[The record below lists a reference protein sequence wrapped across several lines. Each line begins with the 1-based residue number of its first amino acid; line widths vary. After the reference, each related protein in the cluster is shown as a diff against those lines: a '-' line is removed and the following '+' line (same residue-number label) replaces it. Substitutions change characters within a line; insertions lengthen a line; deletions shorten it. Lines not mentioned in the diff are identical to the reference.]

1 MEIIT
6 IILNILLIIIS
17 FYLLFIYLKSKTFR
31 KYPCYNIIILSF
43 IILIDNILRIIIT
56 TNLPKAI
63 KYIQAFLLTFLD
75 KLLLTTITSQ
85 AFLFYLGVVKT
96 KFYYD
101 HERHIFFSTLIITIS
116 IDILITI
123 LYFCIIQDITNYKDN
138 NNNNYEGNKYYYI
151 EGDNL
156 KKIADTIFDTIFLFF
171 NTIFICRLI
180 LYIHQKKKQANLG
193 LIDDLDYGHHYMKIL
208 LMFFFNSALFIE
220 SYLIIY
226 NKIKIENID
235 IIYLTTCLFV
245 DLSYTIN
252 KTTIKETLKIFCL
265 SIYNKK
271 YGRNSNRNESLFIME
286 LGDDKDYACND

>member
-1 MEIIT
+1 MEVIT
-6 IILNILLIIIS
+6 IILNILLILIS
-17 FYLLFIYLKSKTFR
+17 FYLLFLYLKSTTFH

-56 TNLPKAI
+56 NELPKAI

-75 KLLLTTITSQ
+75 KLILTTITSQ
-85 AFLFYLGVVKT
+85 AFLIYLGVVKT

-101 HERHIFFSTLIITIS
+101 NERCIFFLTLIITIS

-123 LYFCIIQDITNYKDN
+123 LYFCILHGITNYEDGY
-138 NNNNYEGNKYYYI
+138 YEGNKYYYVK
-151 EGDNL
+151 GGNF
-156 KKIADTIFDTIFLFF
+156 KKIVDTIFNSIFLFF
-171 NTIFICRLI
+171 NTIFICILI
-180 LYIHQKKKQANLG
+180 LFIHKRKQQANLG
-193 LIDDLDYGHHYMKIL
+193 LIEDLDYGHHYMKIL

-245 DLSYTIN
+245 DLYYTIN
-252 KTTIKETLKIFCL
+252 KIIIKETLRIFCVN
-265 SIYNKK
+265 IYNKK
-271 YGRNSNRNESLFIME
+271 YGRKSNRNESLFIIE
-286 LGDDKDYACND
+286 LGEDKDYACDD

>member
-1 MEIIT
+1 MVVIT
-6 IILNILLIIIS
+6 IILNILLILIS
-17 FYLLFIYLKSKTFR
+17 FYLLFLYLKSTAFH

-56 TNLPKAI
+56 KKLPKAI

-85 AFLFYLGVVKT
+85 AFIFYLGVVKT

-101 HERHIFFSTLIITIS
+101 NERNIFVFTLIITIS

-123 LYFCIIQDITNYKDN
+123 LYFCIINSITNYEDT
-138 NNNNYEGNKYYYI
+138 NKYYYI
-151 EGDNL
+151 EGTNT
-156 KKIADTIFDTIFLFF
+156 KQIIDTIFNSIFLSF
-171 NTIFICRLI
+171 NTIFICILI
-180 LYIHQKKKQANLG
+180 LFIYKKKQQANLG
-193 LIDDLDYGHHYMKIL
+193 LIEDLDYGHHYMKTL

-271 YGRNSNRNESLFIME
+271 YGRNNNRNESLFIME

>member
-245 DLSYTIN
+245 DLYYTLN
-252 KTTIKETLKIFCL
+252 KIIIKETLKIFCIN
-265 SIYNKK
+265 IYNKK
-271 YGRNSNRNESLFIME
+271 YAKKSNRDDFIIE
-286 LGDDKDYACND
+286 LGDNKDNSYDYD